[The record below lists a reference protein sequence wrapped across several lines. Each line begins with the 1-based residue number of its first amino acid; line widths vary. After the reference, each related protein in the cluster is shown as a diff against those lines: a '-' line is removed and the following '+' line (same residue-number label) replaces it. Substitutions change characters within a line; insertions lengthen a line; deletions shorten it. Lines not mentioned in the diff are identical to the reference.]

1 MIQCFGDSITKGTP
15 GVSYL
20 KYLPKGKYQNQGSGG
35 ETVEGL
41 FSRLAHSIKHG
52 KHKAYIIQ
60 IGTNDIL
67 LPYLE
72 KSSPKWKKRLRKID
86 EMKKEGARPSK
97 TELQFLKNY
106 QGIVDLMKEHDKEM
120 LLINIPVIGED
131 LDHERNYKVEK
142 FNEIIKTIALK
153 EELALVD
160 FYAWQKNQLEEHQNK
175 EHFFIGEDPKQV
187 VFDGFTS
194 VMKPGRM
201 SLSKKRKLILT
212 VDGVHLND
220 VGAKGLAKLVEKEG
234 KVRFGQK

>member
-20 KYLPKGKYQNQGSGG
+20 KYLDKGKYQNQGSGG

-41 FSRLAHSIKHG
+41 YSRLAHSIKHG
-52 KHKAYIIQ
+52 KHKQYIIQ

-97 TELQFLKNY
+97 TELQFRKSY
-106 QGIVDLMKEHDKEM
+106 QAIVDLMKEHHKEL

-131 LDHERNYKVEK
+131 LDQERNYKVEK
-142 FNEIIKTIALK
+142 FNQIIETIARE
-153 EELALVD
+153 EELPLVD
-160 FYAWQKNQLEEHQNK
+160 FHTWQRQVLEEHQNK
-175 EHFFIGEDPKQV
+175 DHYFINEDPKQV
-187 VFDGFTS
+187 VFDGFKS
-194 VMKPGRM
+194 VMKEGRM
-201 SLSKKRKLILT
+201 RLSKERKLILT

-220 VGAKGLAKLVEKEG
+220 AGAKGLAELVRG
-234 KVRFGQK
+234 KKFNN